1 MLNQIIL
8 VGRLTHDIEVKIL
21 EDGRKVSD
29 LTLAVQRP
37 FKNMEGAYETD
48 FIRCTAWEGLATAI
62 ESYCTKG
69 VMVALKGRVQTWK
82 YEVDEEK
89 KLTML
94 DVIAERI
101 TYLSSPRHSD
111 RAIEPKD
118 DKNKS

>member
-37 FKNMEGAYETD
+37 FKNMEGVYETD

-82 YEVDEEK
+82 YELDEEK

-101 TYLSSPRHSD
+101 TYLSSPKHTERTT
-111 RAIEPKD
+111 EKKD
-118 DKNKS
+118 DKKKS

>member
-37 FKNMEGAYETD
+37 FKNMEGVYDTD
-48 FIRCTAWEGLATAI
+48 FIRCTAWEGLATVI

-69 VMVALKGRVQTWK
+69 VMIALKGRVQTWK
-82 YEVDEEK
+82 YEVNEEK

-101 TYLSSPRHSD
+101 TYLSSPKQTDHKN
-111 RAIEPKD
+111 EKKD
-118 DKNKS
+118 NDKKS

>member
-37 FKNMEGAYETD
+37 FKNMDGVYETD

-82 YEVDEEK
+82 YEIDEEK

-101 TYLSSPRHSD
+101 TYLSSPRNAERTSD
-111 RAIEPKD
+111 RKEE
-118 DKNKS
+118 KNPS